1 MLYQC
6 FRPRH
11 SAIRIFPIV
20 LDGYSQVQP
29 ASIVIIDL
37 LTDKIIKKFFL
48 KASDVREASN
58 LASITIDVTSRTCDD
73 AYAYIPDLG
82 GYGLIVYSLKK
93 DESYRVAHNY
103 FYLENNRGDF
113 YVGGVKFQWNDG
125 IFSIAL
131 SDVGS
136 DSYRTAY
143 FHSLAGTKVYSVST
157 KILKDKRLATRSY
170 HDNDF
175 KVCFLYVSGF
185 PFTLLAY
192 YILMLSL
199 FQAYDVN
206 HAPSNVLPLPAIP
219 LGCPFNTQ
227 IINAIC
233 IWLCDLR
240 S

>member
-1 MLYQC
+1 MLYQR
-6 FRPRH
+6 FGLHQH
-11 SAIRIFPIV
+11 SAILIFLIV

-37 LTDKIIKKFFL
+37 VTDKIIKKFFL

-58 LASITIDVTSRTCDD
+58 LASITIDVTSKTCDD

-82 GYGLIVYSLKK
+82 GYGLIVYSLRKN
-93 DESYRVAHNY
+93 ESYRVAHNY

-136 DSYRTAY
+136 DGYRTAY

-157 KILKDKRLATRSY
+157 KILKDKKLATRSY

-175 KVCFLYVSGF
+175 KVGTYAACKSVRHQVTS
-185 PFTLLAY
+185 
-192 YILMLSL
+192 S
-199 FQAYDVN
+199 
-206 HAPSNVLPLPAIP
+206 H
-219 LGCPFNTQ
+219 
-227 IINAIC
+227 
-233 IWLCDLR
+233 
-240 S
+240 